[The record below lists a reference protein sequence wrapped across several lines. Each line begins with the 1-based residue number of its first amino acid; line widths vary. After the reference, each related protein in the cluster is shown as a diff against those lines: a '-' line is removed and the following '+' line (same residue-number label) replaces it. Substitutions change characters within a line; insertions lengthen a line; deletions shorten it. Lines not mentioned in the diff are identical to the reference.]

1 MKSFKLLLLLGLL
14 TVTGCEKEEVKDNA
28 SNQETPATTD
38 VTRDEPKEENNVT
51 VTPSDN
57 TEETNNTQSSNDNE
71 ENNDSNENVENNNST
86 TENNENGE
94 ENTNTENNENTE
106 ENNNSDEGN
115 TSTEENEITY
125 TVNFYNSSCPTLS
138 KEKINNGLKEY
149 INETLQT
156 SFVTEIK
163 NTSCQMSNDIPT
175 KGEHVLII
183 GASSTSGSLEMF
195 FSTVIKKF
203 TITIQ
208 TYIKSYTETWN
219 KNNFVK
225 NVDPNSILAVTGDAS
240 VPVSFIDLTT
250 ENEEPVEKT
259 VEFKD
264 FNCNKLHMYTTNDI
278 NGRVFVKEIKF
289 VL

>member
-38 VTRDEPKEENNVT
+38 VTRDEPKEENNVI

-71 ENNDSNENVENNNST
+71 ENNNSNENVEDNNST
-86 TENNENGE
+86 TENNKNGE

-106 ENNNSDEGN
+106 GNNNSDEGN

-138 KEKINNGLKEY
+138 KEKINDGLKEY
-149 INETLQT
+149 INETLKT

-183 GASSTSGSLEMF
+183 GANSTPGSLEMF
-195 FSTVIKKF
+195 FSTAIKKF
-203 TITIQ
+203 TITVQ
-208 TYIKSYTETWN
+208 TYIKYCH
-219 KNNFVK
+219 
-225 NVDPNSILAVTGDAS
+225 
-240 VPVSFIDLTT
+240 SFNTYI
-250 ENEEPVEKT
+250 
-259 VEFKD
+259 
-264 FNCNKLHMYTTNDI
+264 
-278 NGRVFVKEIKF
+278 
-289 VL
+289 

>member
-14 TVTGCEKEEVKDNA
+14 TVTGCKKEDAKEDTP
-28 SNQETPATTD
+28 NQETPTTSD
-38 VTRDEPKEENNVT
+38 VTRDESKE
-51 VTPSDN
+51 D
-57 TEETNNTQSSNDNE
+57 
-71 ENNDSNENVENNNST
+71 NNST
-86 TENNENGE
+86 D
-94 ENTNTENNENTE
+94 NTSNNTE
-106 ENNNSDEGN
+106 ENNNSLDNSEENNDNENVEDNNNSTENNDNSEESTNTENGEENN
-115 TSTEENEITY
+115 TSTEEQGTTY

-138 KEKINNGLKEY
+138 KEKINTGLKDY
-149 INETLQT
+149 INTAMGN

-163 NTSCQMSNDIPT
+163 NTSCQMSNDIP
-175 KGEHVLII
+175 KEKEHVLII
-183 GASSTSGSLEMF
+183 GASSTAGSLEIF
-195 FSTVIKKF
+195 FSTPIKKF
-203 TITIQ
+203 TITAQ
-208 TYIKSYTETWN
+208 TYYKPYIETWN
-219 KNNFVK
+219 GDREVA